1 LLDTIRTAVQGKR
14 LIQPEVIERLLAHA
28 AQALEPSPSRSML
41 KGAELTPREREI
53 LVHVARGERS
63 KEIALHLGLTERT
76 IKAYL
81 TTIYAKLGVDSR
93 ASAVAVAMEHG
104 LLPLQG

>member
-1 LLDTIRTAVQGKR
+1 MAAQGKR
-14 LIQPEVIERLLAHA
+14 LIQPEVIERLLSHA
-28 AQALEPSPSRSML
+28 AQALEPPSSRSML
-41 KGAELTPREREI
+41 KGTELTAREREI

-81 TTIYAKLGVDSR
+81 SAVYAKLGVDSR
-93 ASAVAVAMEHG
+93 AAAVSVAIERG
-104 LLPLQG
+104 LLSR